1 MPNQQYQKIQD
12 LQIRLN
18 TCDLYARGCVCD
30 EFLEW
35 IKSTEKDDL
44 RTELCKMVMMHLVDL
59 DRDAD
64 VAFCQDN
71 LMKHY
76 DYHSHLAALFAR
88 AALCKRHGDIDGQLS
103 AFNSWLEIA
112 VRYGD
117 DVALSE
123 GYLHRGKVLM
133 QKRRL
138 KEAMGDFNRLIPIAE
153 KLNNYNLVA
162 IALYYVGLVLW
173 AMDHK
178 ELCLQ
183 KLREASEMAV
193 RQHSQNIAMQVEV
206 VRAKVL
212 LELGRADVAKEILD
226 GWVNQFG
233 LML

>member
-1 MPNQQYQKIQD
+1 M
-12 LQIRLN
+12 QIRLN
-18 TCDLYARGCVCD
+18 TCDLYARGSVCD

-44 RTELCKMVMMHLVDL
+44 KAELCKMVMMHLVDL

-64 VAFCQDN
+64 VKFCQDV
-71 LMKHY
+71 LMAHH
-76 DYHSHLAALFAR
+76 DYHSHLASLFAS
-88 AALCKRHGDIDGQLS
+88 AALCKRRMDIDGQLS
-103 AFNSWLEIA
+103 AFNSGLEIA

-133 QKRRL
+133 QKGRL
-138 KEAMGDFNRLIPIAE
+138 KEAMDDFNRLIPIAE
-153 KLNNYNLVA
+153 KLSNYNLVA

-173 AMDHK
+173 TMGHK

-193 RQHSQNIAMQVEV
+193 RQHSQNIAMQAEV